1 MSNALTGNARSDITL
16 MIPNTKK
23 KEIQRNER
31 NGLDGKKA
39 AGNKTKKKAAGDG
52 ERRKREAGVVG
63 TGRERWRCSERERK
77 EESYCREVIPFGDER
92 HRWRVISKGNIITF
106 SYLLLEH
113 SRGGRGRKEKGKE
126 EGRGWRG
133 I

>member
-1 MSNALTGNARSDITL
+1 MR
-16 MIPNTKK
+16 
-23 KEIQRNER
+23 
-31 NGLDGKKA
+31 KKA
-39 AGNKTKKKAAGDG
+39 AGNKRGKKGNK
-52 ERRKREAGVVG
+52 RRREEEEGRAGVVG
-63 TGRERWRCSERERK
+63 TRRERRRCSERERK
-77 EESYCREVIPFGDER
+77 EESNCRGVIPFGDER